1 LTKRPS
7 APSALTRDSTGV
19 GSRIGNA
26 RGSQS
31 IEEGL
36 LNDIALSMVGISKS
50 FGPVAVL
57 NDVNLEL
64 RAGEVHALLGENGAG
79 KSSLMKILMGVHQPD
94 RGQLVVGGRVVRFAN
109 PADAQRNRVSM
120 VYQEFG
126 LVPTLSVTEN
136 IFLGRLPMRFGRI
149 DWPRARAEAT
159 ALLARIGSRVRC
171 EAIVGTLK
179 VADQQEVEIAR
190 ALSYDPLVFIMDEPS
205 SALSRV
211 EVDNLYG
218 LVRVL
223 KKSGIAIVYITHKL
237 DEVFALANQVTILR
251 DGKVAGTFAI
261 RELDMKTLVESMTG
275 KPVSADAIR
284 ESAEASNVGN
294 VIELEEFAAERMFSA
309 VNFAVG
315 RGRVVGVAGVIGAGK
330 SELARAIVGALPD
343 DTDIRGKIIFQGAA
357 VDPKTMTP
365 NKARR
370 LGIGFVSEDRQAE
383 GIVQGHSVQFNIV
396 LPALNRVSAGFLT
409 AVGAARQLA
418 LSIMDVVGLRPREPT
433 KLIGL
438 LSGGNQQKVVI
449 GKWLAAQSK
458 FLILDEPTRGIDV
471 NARQEIYGVI
481 RREARERGLGVLLLS
496 SDMREILV
504 ASDRILVMVQG
515 RITREVAPHEVTEH
529 QLLEMIMPAGVRSEK
544 PVSDVL
550 AEAQ

>member
-1 LTKRPS
+1 MRSLGRRREPDQTAAEGDR
-7 APSALTRDSTGV
+7 
-19 GSRIGNA
+19 SRNE
-26 RGSQS
+26 S
-31 IEEGL
+31 
-36 LNDIALSMVGISKS
+36 LNDVALNMVGISKS

-94 RGQLVVGGRVVRFAN
+94 RGQLVVGGRAVRFAN

-149 DWPRARAEAT
+149 DWPRARADAT
-159 ALLARIGSRVRC
+159 ALLARIGSRVSC

-261 RELDMKTLVESMTG
+261 RDLDMKTLVESMTG
-275 KPVSADAIR
+275 KSVSADAIR
-284 ESAEASNVGN
+284 EGAEASNVGN
-294 VIELEEFAAERMFSA
+294 VIELEEFAAEHMFNA

-315 RGRVVGVAGVIGAGK
+315 AGSVVGVAGVIGAGK

-343 DTDIRGKIIFQGAA
+343 DTDICGKMIFQGAA

-471 NARQEIYGVI
+471 AARQEIYDVI
-481 RREARERGLGVLLLS
+481 RREARDTGLGVLLLS

-515 RITREVAPHEVTEH
+515 RITREVATHEVTEH
-529 QLLEMIMPAGVRSEK
+529 QLLEMIMPAGIRSEK
-544 PVSDVL
+544 SGSDVL
-550 AEAQ
+550 ADAQ

>member
-1 LTKRPS
+1 M
-7 APSALTRDSTGV
+7 
-19 GSRIGNA
+19 
-26 RGSQS
+26 
-31 IEEGL
+31 
-36 LNDIALSMVGISKS
+36 NDIALSMVGISKS
-50 FGPVAVL
+50 FGDVTVL
-57 NDVNLEL
+57 NDVSLEL

-94 RGQLVVGGRVVRFAN
+94 RGQLVLAGRPVRFSN

-149 DWPRARAEAT
+149 DWPRARADAT
-159 ALLARIGSRVRC
+159 ALLARIGSRVSC
-171 EAIVGTLK
+171 EAIVGDLK

-261 RELDMKTLVESMTG
+261 RDLDMKTLVESMTG

-315 RGRVVGVAGVIGAGK
+315 RGSVVGVAGVIGAGK
-330 SELARAIVGALPD
+330 SELARAIVGALPHD
-343 DTDIRGKIIFQGAA
+343 ADIRGKMIFQGAA

-383 GIVQGHSVQFNIV
+383 GIVQGPLGAVQY
-396 LPALNRVSAGFLT
+396 RVACPQSCVRRIPDCRRG
-409 AVGAARQLA
+409 GAAACAFDHGCRRLA
-418 LSIMDVVGLRPREPT
+418 AARADEAHRAPERREP
-433 KLIGL
+433 
-438 LSGGNQQKVVI
+438 
-449 GKWLAAQSK
+449 A
-458 FLILDEPTRGIDV
+458 E
-471 NARQEIYGVI
+471 
-481 RREARERGLGVLLLS
+481 
-496 SDMREILV
+496 
-504 ASDRILVMVQG
+504 G
-515 RITREVAPHEVTEH
+515 RHREVARGAVEVSHPRRADARHRRDRPTGNLRRH
-529 QLLEMIMPAGVRSEK
+529 
-544 PVSDVL
+544 
-550 AEAQ
+550 

>member
-1 LTKRPS
+1 M
-7 APSALTRDSTGV
+7 
-19 GSRIGNA
+19 
-26 RGSQS
+26 
-31 IEEGL
+31 
-36 LNDIALSMVGISKS
+36 NDIVLNMVGISKS

-94 RGQLVVGGRVVRFAN
+94 RGQLVLGGRPVRFAN

-136 IFLGRLPMRFGRI
+136 IFLGRLPTQFGRI
-149 DWPRARAEAT
+149 DWPRARADAAT
-159 ALLARIGSRVRC
+159 LLARIGSRVSC
-171 EAIVGTLK
+171 EAIVGDLK

-237 DEVFALANQVTILR
+237 DEVFALANRVTILR
-251 DGKVAGTFAI
+251 DGKVAGTFGI
-261 RELDMKTLVESMTG
+261 RDLDMKTLVESMTG

-294 VIELEEFAAERMFSA
+294 IIELEEFAAERMFSA

-315 RGRVVGVAGVIGAGK
+315 KGSVVGVAGVIGAGK
-330 SELARAIVGALPD
+330 SELARAIVGALPKD
-343 DTDIRGKIIFQGAA
+343 VDVGGKVVFQGAA
-357 VDPKTMTP
+357 VDPRTMTP
-365 NKARR
+365 NRARR

-383 GIVQGHSVQFNIV
+383 GIVQGQSVQFNIV
-396 LPALNRVSAGFLT
+396 LPALNRVSTGFLT
-409 AVGAARQLA
+409 ALGAARQLA
-418 LSIMDVVGLRPREPT
+418 LSIMDVVGLRPREPA
-433 KLIGL
+433 KLIRL

-471 NARQEIYGVI
+471 TARQEIYDVI
-481 RREARERGLGVLLLS
+481 RRQARDEGVGVLLLS

-504 ASDRILVMVQG
+504 ASDRILIMVQG
-515 RITREVAPHEVTEH
+515 RITREVAPHEITERE
-529 QLLEMIMPAGVRSEK
+529 LLDMIMPVGVRSEE
-544 PVSDVL
+544 PISDVL
-550 AEAQ
+550 ADAQ

>member
-1 LTKRPS
+1 
-7 APSALTRDSTGV
+7 
-19 GSRIGNA
+19 
-26 RGSQS
+26 
-31 IEEGL
+31 

-50 FGPVAVL
+50 FGDVTVL

-79 KSSLMKILMGVHQPD
+79 KSSLMKILMGVHQPS
-94 RGQLVVGGRVVRFAN
+94 RGQLILGGRTVRFAN

-126 LVPTLSVTEN
+126 LVQTLSVTEN
-136 IFLGRLPMRFGRI
+136 IFLGRLPTRLGRI
-149 DWPRARAEAT
+149 DWPRARADAA
-159 ALLARIGSRVRC
+159 ALLARIGSRVSC
-171 EAIVGTLK
+171 QAIVGDLK

-237 DEVFALANQVTILR
+237 EEVFALANRVTILR
-251 DGKVAGTFAI
+251 DGKVAGTFGI
-261 RELDMKTLVESMTG
+261 RDLDMKTLVECMSG
-275 KPVSADAIR
+275 KSVSAETIR
-284 ESAEASNVGN
+284 EGAEGLNAGN
-294 VIELEEFAAERMFSA
+294 VIELEGLSAERMFNA

-315 RGRVVGVAGVIGAGK
+315 KGSVVGVAGVIGAGK
-330 SELARAIVGALPD
+330 SELARAIVGALPAD
-343 DTDIRGKIIFQGAA
+343 ADVRGKMNFQGATI
-357 VDPKTMTP
+357 DPKTMTP
-365 NKARR
+365 NKARG

-383 GIVQGHSVQFNIV
+383 GIVQGQSVQFNIV
-396 LPALNRVSAGFLT
+396 LPALNRVSAGFMT
-409 AVGAARQLA
+409 AAGAARQLA
-418 LSIMDVVGLRPREPT
+418 LSIMDIVGLRPREPA
-433 KLIGL
+433 KLIRL

-471 NARQEIYGVI
+471 TARQEIYDVI
-481 RREARERGLGVLLLS
+481 RRQAREEGLGVLLLS

-504 ASDRILVMVQG
+504 ASDRILIMVQG

-529 QLLEMIMPAGVRSEK
+529 QLLEMIMPVDARSER
-544 PVSDVL
+544 PAPDVL
-550 AEAQ
+550 ADAQ

>member
-1 LTKRPS
+1 M
-7 APSALTRDSTGV
+7 
-19 GSRIGNA
+19 
-26 RGSQS
+26 
-31 IEEGL
+31 
-36 LNDIALSMVGISKS
+36 NDIALSMAGISKS
-50 FGPVAVL
+50 FGDVTVL
-57 NDVNLEL
+57 NDVSLEL

-94 RGQLVVGGRVVRFAN
+94 RGQLVLAGRPVRFSN

-149 DWPRARAEAT
+149 DWPRARADAT
-159 ALLARIGSRVRC
+159 ALLARIGSRVSC
-171 EAIVGTLK
+171 EAIVGDLK
-179 VADQQEVEIAR
+179 VDDQQEVEIAR

-261 RELDMKTLVESMTG
+261 RDLDMKTLVESMTG

-294 VIELEEFAAERMFSA
+294 VTERMFSA
-309 VNFAVG
+309 VSFAVG
-315 RGRVVGVAGVIGAGK
+315 RGSVVGVAGVIGAGK

-343 DTDIRGKIIFQGAA
+343 DGDIRGKMIFRGAA

-471 NARQEIYGVI
+471 TARQEIYDVI
-481 RREARERGLGVLLLS
+481 RREARDTGLGVLLLS

-529 QLLEMIMPAGVRSEK
+529 QLLEMIMPAGARSEK
-544 PVSDVL
+544 PMSDVL
-550 AEAQ
+550 ADAQ

>member
-1 LTKRPS
+1 M
-7 APSALTRDSTGV
+7 
-19 GSRIGNA
+19 
-26 RGSQS
+26 
-31 IEEGL
+31 
-36 LNDIALSMVGISKS
+36 NDIALSMVGISKS
-50 FGPVAVL
+50 FGDVTVL

-94 RGQLVVGGRVVRFAN
+94 RGQLVLAGRPVRFSN

-149 DWPRARAEAT
+149 DWPRARADAT
-159 ALLARIGSRVRC
+159 ALLARIGSRVSC
-171 EAIVGTLK
+171 EAIVGDLK

-251 DGKVAGTFAI
+251 DGNVAGTFAI
-261 RELDMKTLVESMTG
+261 RDLDMRTLVESMTG
-275 KPVSADAIR
+275 KSISADAIR
-284 ESAEASNVGN
+284 ESAEASNAGN

-315 RGRVVGVAGVIGAGK
+315 AGSVVGVAGVIGAGK

-343 DTDIRGKIIFQGAA
+343 DADIRGKMIFQGTA

-396 LPALNRVSAGFLT
+396 LPALNRVTAGFLT
-409 AVGAARQLA
+409 AVGAVRQLA

-471 NARQEIYGVI
+471 SARQEIYDVI
-481 RREARERGLGVLLLS
+481 RREARDTGLGVLLLS

-544 PVSDVL
+544 AVSDVL
-550 AEAQ
+550 ADAQ

>member
-1 LTKRPS
+1 M
-7 APSALTRDSTGV
+7 V
-19 GSRIGNA
+19 
-26 RGSQS
+26 
-31 IEEGL
+31 
-36 LNDIALSMVGISKS
+36 LNDIALNMVGISKS
-50 FGPVAVL
+50 FGAIAVL

-79 KSSLMKILMGVHQPD
+79 KSSLMKILMGVHQPS
-94 RGQLVVGGRVVRFAN
+94 RGQLILGGRPVRFVN

-136 IFLGRLPMRFGRI
+136 VFLGRLPTQFGRI
-149 DWPRARAEAT
+149 DWPRARADAA
-159 ALLARIGSRVRC
+159 ALLARIGSRVSC
-171 EAIVGTLK
+171 DAIVGDLK

-218 LVRVL
+218 LVGVL

-237 DEVFALANQVTILR
+237 DEVFALANRVTILR
-251 DGKVAGTFAI
+251 DGKVAGTFGI
-261 RELDMKTLVESMTG
+261 RDLDMKMLVESMTG

-284 ESAEASNVGN
+284 ESAEVSNAGN
-294 VIELEEFAAERMFSA
+294 IIELEEFAAERMFSA
-309 VNFAVG
+309 VNLVVG
-315 RGRVVGVAGVIGAGK
+315 KGSVVGVAGVIGAGK
-330 SELARAIVGALPD
+330 SELARAIVGALPEG
-343 DTDIRGKIIFQGAA
+343 TDVRGKMVFRGEA
-357 VDPKTMTP
+357 VDPRTMTP

-383 GIVQGHSVQFNIV
+383 GIVQGQSVQFNII
-396 LPALNRVSAGFLT
+396 LPALHRVSAGFLT
-409 AVGAARQLA
+409 AVGIARQLA

-433 KLIGL
+433 KLVRL

-471 NARQEIYGVI
+471 TARQEIYDVI
-481 RREARERGLGVLLLS
+481 RRQARDKGVGVLLLS

-504 ASDRILVMVQG
+504 ASDRILIMVQG

-529 QLLEMIMPAGVRSEK
+529 QLLELIMPAGVRSEK
-544 PVSDVL
+544 SGSDVL
-550 AEAQ
+550 VGAQ